1 MCFLYSLF
9 LLEWMN
15 DIQWTSCYTI
25 SVLNLEICPC
35 IKCIQCPCKI
45 PGLRHWKSWSLWH
58 KFNFFYKKGE
68 QFLLPQKS
76 IWMLALS
83 PSTLSILTERE
94 IVSLLPGQKALIDC
108 HFTKRGPGEIL
119 VMIELHM
126 HRPVGVSKLL
136 KASADTSGTAAV
148 ASSLPLL
155 PIQVPRHAALT
166 ACA

>member
-1 MCFLYSLF
+1 
-9 LLEWMN
+9 
-15 DIQWTSCYTI
+15 
-25 SVLNLEICPC
+25 
-35 IKCIQCPCKI
+35 
-45 PGLRHWKSWSLWH
+45 
-58 KFNFFYKKGE
+58 
-68 QFLLPQKS
+68 
-76 IWMLALS
+76 MLVLS

-148 ASSLPLL
+148 ALSLPLL